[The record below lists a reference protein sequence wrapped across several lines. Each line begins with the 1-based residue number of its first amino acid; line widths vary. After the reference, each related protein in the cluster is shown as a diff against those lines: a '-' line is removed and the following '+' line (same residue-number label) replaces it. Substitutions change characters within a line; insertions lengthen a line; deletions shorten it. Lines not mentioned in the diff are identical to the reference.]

1 MTGEKVGK
9 TQKEVNMAYYTD
21 LMEMKNDTARKNAI
35 RERVATVIEK
45 AMIEEFGAENV
56 RRMKNT
62 IAAAVGEVTNKAG
75 QTMDACVEIA
85 PKCCSWDYVVKK
97 NGDEIEEYNLDAAY
111 EAYNENITIKQR
123 EREQRKAEREAK
135 KKEK

>member
-1 MTGEKVGK
+1 
-9 TQKEVNMAYYTD
+9 MAYYTD

-35 RERVATVIEK
+35 RERIATVIEK

-75 QTMDACVEIA
+75 QTMDACVEVT

-97 NGDEIEEYNLDAAY
+97 NGDEIEEYNLDTAFA
-111 EAYNENITIKQR
+111 EYNENITIKQR

-135 KKEK
+135 KKEKKEK

>member
-1 MTGEKVGK
+1 
-9 TQKEVNMAYYTD
+9 MAYYTD
-21 LMEMKNDTARKNAI
+21 LREMKNDTARKNAI

-111 EAYNENITIKQR
+111 EAYNENLTIKQR

>member
-1 MTGEKVGK
+1 
-9 TQKEVNMAYYTD
+9 MAYYTD

-35 RERVATVIEK
+35 RERIATVIEK

-75 QTMDACVEIA
+75 ATMDACVEIA

-111 EAYNENITIKQR
+111 EEYNEILRLSKENVNSVRRNVRLKRKKSKIKY
-123 EREQRKAEREAK
+123 
-135 KKEK
+135 

>member
-1 MTGEKVGK
+1 
-9 TQKEVNMAYYTD
+9 MAYYTD

-35 RERVATVIEK
+35 RERIATVIEK

-111 EAYNENITIKQR
+111 EAYNENLTIKQR

-135 KKEK
+135 REAKKKEK

>member
-1 MTGEKVGK
+1 
-9 TQKEVNMAYYTD
+9 
-21 LMEMKNDTARKNAI
+21 
-35 RERVATVIEK
+35 
-45 AMIEEFGAENV
+45 MIEEFGAENV

-111 EAYNENITIKQR
+111 EAYNENLTIKQR

>member
-35 RERVATVIEK
+35 RERIATVIEK

-111 EAYNENITIKQR
+111 EAYNENLTIKQR

>member
-1 MTGEKVGK
+1 MT
-9 TQKEVNMAYYTD
+9 YYTD

-35 RERVATVIEK
+35 RERIATVIEK
-45 AMIEEFGAENV
+45 AMIEEFGAENA

-62 IAAAVGEVTNKAG
+62 IAVAVGEVTNKAG
-75 QTMDACVEIA
+75 ATMDACVEVT

-97 NGDEIEEYNLDAAY
+97 NGDEIEEYNLDAAFA
-111 EAYNENITIKQR
+111 EYNENITIKQR
-123 EREQRKAEREAK
+123 EREQRKAEREAEREAK

>member
-1 MTGEKVGK
+1 
-9 TQKEVNMAYYTD
+9 MAYYTD

-35 RERVATVIEK
+35 RERIATVIEK

-85 PKCCSWDYVVKK
+85 PKCCSWDYVVKRMEMK
-97 NGDEIEEYNLDAAY
+97 LRNTTLTRHMKHITKILRLSK
-111 EAYNENITIKQR
+111 ENVNSVRQNVRLKRKKSKIKY
-123 EREQRKAEREAK
+123 
-135 KKEK
+135 

>member
-1 MTGEKVGK
+1 
-9 TQKEVNMAYYTD
+9 MAYYTD

-62 IAAAVGEVTNKAG
+62 IAAAVGEVTSKAG
-75 QTMDACVEIA
+75 QRMDACVEIA

-111 EAYNENITIKQR
+111 EAYNENLTIKQR
-123 EREQRKAEREAK
+123 EREQRKAEREAEREAK

>member
-1 MTGEKVGK
+1 
-9 TQKEVNMAYYTD
+9 MAYYTD

-111 EAYNENITIKQR
+111 EAYHENLTIKQR